1 MQKKGSM
8 EKQIDVMEAF
18 YAEVKEREKYYW
30 EFNLPLTDDLF
41 VLSLKWIPEL
51 GSLTETKRK
60 ELYMRAFFRVGEVS
74 NFMMDRIFDGEMDDE
89 VDISRMNVPARESY
103 PNCSETELLFE
114 CFNVAKKKLWICFP
128 EMTEFSGNSLIYMNK
143 WTFDC
148 MNRFMEKINDII
160 TN

>member
-1 MQKKGSM
+1 M
-8 EKQIDVMEAF
+8 EKQMDVMEAF

-41 VLSLKWIPEL
+41 ILALKYKPEL
-51 GSLTETKRK
+51 ALLPEQKRK
-60 ELYMRAFFRVGEVS
+60 ELYMRAFFRAGEVS

-89 VDISRMNVPARESY
+89 MDISKMNVPARESY
-103 PNCSETELLFE
+103 PEGNETELLFE

-143 WTFDC
+143 WTFDS
-148 MNRFMEKINDII
+148 MERFVSQIKGINA
-160 TN
+160 N